1 VAKFEKLLL
10 MILVLCGVL
19 VPSTLKRYYEPRG
32 ILMRS
37 NRTSVSLYRPVA
49 SGRLASHE
57 TSRPR
62 NITLSQRAI
71 SNTPV

>member
-1 VAKFEKLLL
+1 MNPAEF
-10 MILVLCGVL
+10 
-19 VPSTLKRYYEPRG
+19 SRD
-32 ILMRS
+32 RS
-37 NRTSVSLYRPVA
+37 GFRFSLYRPVV
-49 SGRLASHE
+49 SGQLASHE